1 MAVEPIP
8 CAAPEPEPPTP
19 SCCSPGIASTGLCLA
34 DGTPISVLAVSAC
47 GDCGADAAAPEVSG
61 WLNLLTGAY
70 TEGAPP
76 PGTEACAGQP
86 QQFQVG
92 QWCDLDADGE
102 VIAPVLVEYKY
113 DDNGQLTGVRTLT
126 PGGDPYT
133 VVGTLG
139 ICPGAVD
146 DIEYLILCDTLP
158 DGTVVEFL
166 RGLTPNGDGTSTAY
180 DVTLDGT
187 TAYTPVG
194 RVGTCGGSLVP
205 CGTGTGGTPGVS
217 GPITSGNEELSS
229 VALARPISAATEHEV
244 PGMGALITGGT
255 WHMPATKCGV
265 NTSGQDHGLGAL
277 RLPAVPRPI
286 CDAGTVKVTI
296 RLNYAQE
303 GPDAG
308 QASTGALFLMY
319 HQPDG
324 SAVQAGGHA
333 FPQNTPAGS
342 TGTREVVATIPADRL
357 AAGEVYAVVS
367 AETWQKSF
375 NVPPKCKAWTFSE
388 WSAEFAYDV
397 TGCPDLPPP
406 PLAQLVKI
414 CPTDPIPVTVE
425 PGKETEVAVL
435 CNVAEDGT
443 VTQFLR
449 AYQVDSESG
458 QVAVVADTLL
468 DGITPYEPLGEVGV
482 CQPEPCASTVQTV
495 KLCDLNPTVEPD
507 ADGKRCAV
515 PFLRHLV
522 HDCTGA
528 LAETRDTAMDGTTPY
543 TPVQV
548 VDCGTGVPALAEL
561 LWPQTGIAEDPAGVA
576 RQDFIY
582 TITNPQTEDI
592 AEVRLHA
599 SSLSPGGCGTYDP
612 AAPVFNNPTTYTL
625 TLDAS
630 AQEMSTFRLDLLDF
644 DTFEG
649 VTDLNPIPSRVEG
662 DVTWNGTT
670 ITANVSNITAHVYWD
685 NPAEKIRYRYGNTGG
700 GRACTSVA
708 FQGMTLIPGG
718 CCGCDSGAQEP
729 CRDTSST
736 LLCDTTTTESLT
748 VFDPA
753 GVADADGWQ
762 VVSFTGNQPGYGP
775 TGAMPYPV
783 YRGTNNVGQVSYGAR
798 PDLNAGPTSMPWP
811 GYDNAPIRWIIRK
824 EFTAPQDGTATITA
838 TGFRADGGGR
848 VRINGVD
855 MGLYSQWGQPGVGG
869 GSQAPVTAGPNTIEI
884 EVRDDWGFNWAT
896 GRLDIAMTRTVQFMR
911 RQVVDCETGEVVAT
925 HDTTLDGEPY
935 TVTGEVGQCEP
946 VAECC
951 EQAPP
956 EQRVDIETELLC
968 IRDEVSGDVLGQ
980 VVVERIYDD
989 QTGHRLEQ
997 RLTDPTTGDP
1007 VELPAGAVLARCP
1020 SPDRIT
1026 RQICVVSSG
1035 QAEFLTNAANATSG
1049 QDTDWQWAPN
1059 LDGVWHPMYRVAPN
1073 PVWTVT
1079 DAAPNKAHWV
1089 SPHQDKT
1096 VCSPTPAQ
1104 VPNVPGTWYTRASWN
1119 LPANVDP
1126 GTIRIA
1132 ASVLNADNAVVAW
1145 RLNDGAWQNGGGTL
1159 APPAYT
1165 FPPTAV
1171 PGGRAGQNQVVV
1183 QLLETQPA
1191 VTCPSPNQAGMLL
1204 HVAATYDFEPR
1215 AWTQVV
1221 EDGRVYYL
1229 DENGDRQEKIP
1240 DGDRIVPCGG
1250 GGECCPQHEQ
1260 TPRQDAET
1268 LTLCDIAP
1276 DGSTTTFLRHLFYV
1290 EGAEAPTVVDTALDG
1305 MTPYVVAGTA
1315 DVCPPAGMVACGLD
1329 PDAPD
1334 SGATGTITSGTDVDP
1349 KTTFVVQPDPISQ
1362 QVSFGLAA
1370 SLGGASTVIPAWT
1383 QTTNCGSTSQAN
1395 GWQAVRLPVIRRPAC
1410 DDGTVTVTVGY
1421 NLRNDGPAG
1430 SIGGW
1435 VNSRLVAVSGGVETV
1450 YAMGQGGN
1458 APAVGVTKPIL
1469 LSASLPASVLAAGEL
1484 YWDIRIETRQNGCKS
1499 WTVSDVAADY
1509 AFGIEGC
1516 ATPPQMAQL
1525 VKFCEPVT
1533 VAPAPPAP
1541 EHDLVVLCDTDPDTA
1556 AVTSFVR
1563 NYLRDASGLVI
1574 GYTDTTLD
1582 SEPYEATGTV
1592 GTCSAP
1598 VIEQCRDTSTLLL
1611 CDAPADGTPRPTVTD
1626 TAPGPY
1632 YPYPTGLPMTGA
1644 QALWDGGT
1652 LTLPPGTGP
1661 QPGTTGTVRTLAA
1674 KVQAPRPACDTGTAH
1689 VTVSVHADQLGP
1701 DTGCAITGAVRLFNG
1716 TTPVATVLPPNDAPV
1731 GWSGTLTV
1739 EADVPAADLAAGNI
1753 TFFAALDT
1761 YDDSP
1766 QACPGTPRKTSWK
1779 LSGLTASVAYEQ
1791 TGCTPQ
1797 FLRTVTVDC
1806 ETGAVLTVTDTTLDG
1821 DPYTVTGEVGECTTG
1836 GGDCCPTEECRD
1848 TSTVLLCDLDPEC
1861 QAGIKPTATDEPNPA
1876 SFNNWRPGTVPT
1888 WCHLDTPGQG
1898 APVWTGGSVVLG
1910 PDPKCPIAS
1919 GGDTHR
1925 VVGVHLAAGSPSLTG
1940 TVDVTV
1946 SLRVTNQG
1954 PNPGY
1959 QGDGMFALWDAS
1971 AGQSRIKYVS
1981 VPTSA
1986 PVGAVYTLTLSAA
1999 VPAAALAAG
2008 DIVAVLDLETY
2019 HGGGPK
2025 AWKVDEFKWLAE
2037 VPAIECES
2045 QFLRTIVKDCATGA
2059 TVSVVDT
2066 TLDGEP
2072 YEVTGDVGQCTP
2084 ASGGENPQPDPCQAN
2099 TVIEACR
2106 CDDTDGDGVS
2116 DTDYVELLAVDCE
2129 GALTSIGT
2137 YTPDLSAPYTPVAP
2151 VPCETEGAPTAT
2163 GVQAHRVQ
2171 VAPGGSWSAT
2181 TVPLLQAVTMTAHGG
2196 TGTVTTQDGT
2206 STLFE
2211 AESVSWSVGRDSEA
2225 ALVGPLTVTAG
2236 TGTVTV
2242 AYTRTVTL

>member
-1 MAVEPIP
+1 MPVEPIP

-19 SCCSPGIASTGLCLA
+19 PCCSPGIASTGLCLA

-47 GDCGADAAAPEVSG
+47 GDCGADAAAPEVTG
-61 WLNLLTGAY
+61 WLNLLTGAF
-70 TEGAPP
+70 TAGSPP
-76 PGTEACAGQP
+76 AGTEACAGQP
-86 QQFQVG
+86 TQFEVG

-102 VIAPVLVEYKY
+102 VIAPVLVEYEY
-113 DDNGQLTGVRTLT
+113 DDNGQLVGVRTLT

-133 VVGTLG
+133 VTGALG
-139 ICPGAVD
+139 ICPGPVD
-146 DIEYLILCDTLP
+146 DVEYVILCDTGT
-158 DGTVVEFL
+158 DGTLTEFL
-166 RGLTPNGDGTSTAY
+166 RQLTPNGDGTSTTR
-180 DVTLDGT
+180 DTLLDGT

-286 CDAGTVKVTI
+286 CDAGTVQVTI

-319 HQPDG
+319 HRADG

-388 WSAEFAYDV
+388 WSAEVAYDV

-406 PLAQLVKI
+406 PLAQLVKV

-425 PGKETEVAVL
+425 PGKDTEVAVL
-435 CNVAEDGT
+435 CNTGEDGT

-458 QVAVVADTLL
+458 QVGVVADTLL
-468 DGITPYEPLGEVGV
+468 DGVTPYEPLGEVSV
-482 CQPEPCASTVQTV
+482 CQPEPCASTVEV
-495 KLCDLNPTVEPD
+495 LKLCDLDPD
-507 ADGKRCAV
+507 VTPNGEGKRCAV

-528 LAETRDTAMDGTTPY
+528 LVETRDTAMDGTTAY
-543 TPVQV
+543 TPVEV
-548 VDCGTGVPALAEL
+548 VDCGSGGVPALSEL

-582 TITNPQTEDI
+582 TVTNPETS
-592 AEVRLHA
+592 EVARVKLHA
-599 SSLSPGGCGTYDP
+599 SSAAPGGCATYDP
-612 AAPVFNNPTTYTL
+612 ANPVFNNPTTYTL
-625 TLDAS
+625 TLDAA

-649 VTDLNPIPSRVEG
+649 VTGLNPIPSRVEG
-662 DVTWNGTT
+662 DVTWTGST
-670 ITANVSNITAHVYWD
+670 IKANQSNITAYVYFD
-685 NPAEKIRYRYGNTGG
+685 NPPAQISYRYGNTGG
-700 GRACTSVA
+700 GRACTAVR
-708 FQGMTLIPGG
+708 FQGMTLVPDG
-718 CCGCDSGAQEP
+718 CCGCGSGGSTEP

-736 LLCDTTTTESLT
+736 LLCDTAATDLIT

-753 GVADADGWQ
+753 SRAGSDGWE
-762 VVSFTGNQPGYGP
+762 VVSFTGANPGAGP
-775 TGAMPYPV
+775 EGAMPYPAP
-783 YRGTNNVGQVSYGAR
+783 YGTPMGYPALGAR
-798 PDLNAGPTSMPWP
+798 ADQNAGSSGAQWP
-811 GYDNAPIRWIIRK
+811 GYDAAPVRWVLRK
-824 EFTAPQDGTATITA
+824 TFQAPEDGVAVA
-838 TGFRADGGGR
+838 QSVGFRGDGGAR

-855 MGLYSQWGQPGVGG
+855 AGMYGQWNQPATSGTA
-869 GSQAPVTAGPNTIEI
+869 QIPVTAGPNTVEI
-884 EVRDDWGFNWAT
+884 EVRDTTGINNVV
-896 GRLDIAMTRTVQFMR
+896 GRLDIALPRTTQFMR
-911 RQVVDCETGEVVAT
+911 RQTVDCETGEVIAT
-925 HDTTLDGEPY
+925 HDTTLDGDPY
-935 TVTGEVGQCEP
+935 TVTGEVGSCEP

-951 EQAPP
+951 EQAAP
-956 EQRVDIETELLC
+956 EQRVDVETELLC
-968 IRDEVSGDVLGQ
+968 IRDEASGDVLRQ
-980 VVVERIYDD
+980 VVVERVYDD
-989 QTGHRLEQ
+989 QSGDRLEQ

-1035 QAEFLTNAANATSG
+1035 STEFLTNAANATSG

-1059 LDGVWHPMYRVAPN
+1059 LDGVWYPMYEVAPN
-1073 PVWTVT
+1073 ALWTVT
-1079 DAAPNKAHWV
+1079 DPAPNPAHWV
-1089 SPHQDKT
+1089 SPHANKG
-1096 VCSPTPAQ
+1096 VCSPNLAAA
-1104 VPNVPGTWYTRASWN
+1104 PNVTATWYTRASWN
-1119 LPANVDP
+1119 LPSDVAP
-1126 GTIRIA
+1126 ETIRIA
-1132 ASVLNADNAVVAW
+1132 ATVLNADNDVVQW
-1145 RLNDGAWQNGGGTL
+1145 RLGDGPWQPVASGQFG
-1159 APPAYT
+1159 PPAWS

-1171 PGGRAGQNQVVV
+1171 PGGRAGQNEVIV
-1183 QLLETQPA
+1183 QILETQPPSS
-1191 VTCPSPNQAGMLL
+1191 VPCPNSNQAGMIL
-1204 HVAATYDFEPR
+1204 HVVATYDHEPR
-1215 AWTQVV
+1215 VWTQVI

-1229 DENGDRQEKIP
+1229 DETGDRQEKIP

-1250 GGECCPQHEQ
+1250 GGECCPQPEP
-1260 TPRQDAET
+1260 TPWQDAET

-1290 EGAEAPTVVDTALDG
+1290 EGAEAPTVADTALDG
-1305 MTPYVVAGTA
+1305 TTPYVVAGTA

-1334 SGATGTITSGTDVDP
+1334 SGVTGTITSGTDVDP
-1349 KTTFVVQPDPISQ
+1349 KTTFVVQPDPALQ

-1383 QTTNCGSTSQAN
+1383 QTTNCTSTAQAN
-1395 GWQAVRLPVIRRPAC
+1395 GWQAVRLPAIRRPAC

-1421 NLRNDGPAG
+1421 SLRNDGPSRAMA
-1430 SIGGW
+1430 GW
-1435 VNSRLVAVSGGVETV
+1435 VATRLVAVSGGVETV
-1450 YAMGQGGN
+1450 YVLGVGGS
-1458 APAVGVTKPIL
+1458 APGVGVTKQGQV
-1469 LSASLPASVLAAGEL
+1469 SASLPAAVLAAGEL
-1484 YWDIRIETRQNGCKS
+1484 YWDIRIETRQSGCKG
-1499 WTVSDVAADY
+1499 WTVSDVVIGY
-1509 AFGIEGC
+1509 EFGIEGC
-1516 ATPPQMAQL
+1516 ANPPQMAQL

-1541 EHDLVVLCDTDPDTA
+1541 ENDLVVLCDTDPDTA

-1563 NYLRDASGLVI
+1563 DYRRDASGLVI
-1574 GYTDTTLD
+1574 GYADSTLD

-1598 VIEQCRDTSTLLL
+1598 VIEQCRDSSTLLL
-1611 CDAPADGTPRPTVTD
+1611 CDVPADGTPGPTVTD

-1644 QALWDGGT
+1644 QALWGGGA
-1652 LTLPPGTGP
+1652 LTLPAGTGP

-1674 KVQAPRPACDTGTAH
+1674 KVQAPRPACDTGTAR

-1716 TTPVATVLPPNDAPV
+1716 SVPVATVLPPKDAAV

-1753 TFFAALDT
+1753 AYFAALDT

-1766 QACPGTPRKTSWK
+1766 QACPGSPRKTSWE
-1779 LSGLTASVAYEQ
+1779 LSGVTASVAYEQ
-1791 TGCTPQ
+1791 TGCATQ

-1806 ETGAVLTVTDTTLDG
+1806 ETGAVLTVTDTTLGG
-1821 DPYTVTGEVGECTTG
+1821 DPYTVTG
-1836 GGDCCPTEECRD
+1836 
-1848 TSTVLLCDLDPEC
+1848 
-1861 QAGIKPTATDEPNPA
+1861 KPSE
-1876 SFNNWRPGTVPT
+1876 
-1888 WCHLDTPGQG
+1888 
-1898 APVWTGGSVVLG
+1898 
-1910 PDPKCPIAS
+1910 
-1919 GGDTHR
+1919 
-1925 VVGVHLAAGSPSLTG
+1925 
-1940 TVDVTV
+1940 
-1946 SLRVTNQG
+1946 
-1954 PNPGY
+1954 
-1959 QGDGMFALWDAS
+1959 
-1971 AGQSRIKYVS
+1971 
-1981 VPTSA
+1981 
-1986 PVGAVYTLTLSAA
+1986 
-1999 VPAAALAAG
+1999 
-2008 DIVAVLDLETY
+2008 
-2019 HGGGPK
+2019 
-2025 AWKVDEFKWLAE
+2025 
-2037 VPAIECES
+2037 
-2045 QFLRTIVKDCATGA
+2045 
-2059 TVSVVDT
+2059 
-2066 TLDGEP
+2066 
-2072 YEVTGDVGQCTP
+2072 CTP
-2084 ASGGENPQPDPCQAN
+2084 ASGGGTPPEPCQA
-2099 TVIEACR
+2099 TSVLESCR
-2106 CDDTDGDGVS
+2106 CDDADGDGVS
-2116 DTDYVELLAVDCE
+2116 DTDYVELLAIGCD
-2129 GALTSIGT
+2129 GTLTSIGT
-2137 YTPDLSAPYTPVAP
+2137 YTPDLSASYIPVAP
-2151 VPCETEGAPTAT
+2151 VPCETAGAPSAT
-2163 GVQAHRVQ
+2163 GVQAHRVE
-2171 VAPGGSWSAT
+2171 VAPGGTWSAA

-2236 TGTVTV
+2236 TGMVAV

>member
-19 SCCSPGIASTGLCLA
+19 PCCSPGIASTGLCLA

-70 TEGAPP
+70 TDGAPP
-76 PGTEACAGQP
+76 PGTEACLGQP
-86 QQFQVG
+86 QQFEVG

-102 VIAPVLVEYKY
+102 VIAPVLVEYEY
-113 DDNGQLTGVRTLT
+113 GDNGQLTGVRTLT

-133 VVGTLG
+133 VTGTLG
-139 ICPGAVD
+139 ICPGAID
-146 DIEYLILCDTLP
+146 DIEYLVLCDTAA

-187 TAYTPVG
+187 TPYTPVG
-194 RVGTCGGSLVP
+194 EVGRCVKTCQDCETHTLCDTDVMPPATIAGTAATGTLPNRVGWTATGPSALPPNQQGDGAAWWGPALFPNPSVP
-205 CGTGTGGTPGVS
+205 VTKFAFDQPVTAEFSVLMVHSTGTGAKENTAQLPAGAHPLSLPPGYTYDLATSILSVDATLTDCSPLNAPTRANSARFRVTGVS
-217 GPITSGNEELSS
+217 SFALQYLGTKNILTACARSS
-229 VALARPISAATEHEV
+229 NWLF
-244 PGMGALITGGT
+244 GAVDVSLGG
-255 WHMPATKCGV
+255 
-265 NTSGQDHGLGAL
+265 
-277 RLPAVPRPI
+277 
-286 CDAGTVKVTI
+286 
-296 RLNYAQE
+296 
-303 GPDAG
+303 
-308 QASTGALFLMY
+308 
-319 HQPDG
+319 
-324 SAVQAGGHA
+324 
-333 FPQNTPAGS
+333 
-342 TGTREVVATIPADRL
+342 
-357 AAGEVYAVVS
+357 
-367 AETWQKSF
+367 
-375 NVPPKCKAWTFSE
+375 
-388 WSAEFAYDV
+388 
-397 TGCPDLPPP
+397 
-406 PLAQLVKI
+406 
-414 CPTDPIPVTVE
+414 
-425 PGKETEVAVL
+425 
-435 CNVAEDGT
+435 
-443 VTQFLR
+443 QFLR
-449 AYQVDSESG
+449 TVCRDCSG
-458 QVAVVADTLL
+458 NPTTVTDTLL
-468 DGITPYEPLGEVGV
+468 DGLTPYTPAGTVGV
-482 CQPEPCASTVQTV
+482 CHPPEAEPCASTVSTLR
-495 KLCDLNPTVEPD
+495 LCDLNPNVEPGV
-507 ADGKRCAV
+507 DGKRCAV

-528 LAETRDTAMDGTTPY
+528 LVETRDTAMDGTTAHI
-543 TPVQV
+543 PVQV
-548 VDCGTGVPALAEL
+548 VDCGSGGVPALSEL
-561 LWPQTGIAEDPAGVA
+561 LWPQTSIAEDPVGVA

-582 TITNPQTEDI
+582 TVTNPETS
-592 AEVRLHA
+592 EVARVKLHA
-599 SSLSPGGCGTYDP
+599 SSAAPGGCGTYDP
-612 AAPVFNNPTTYTL
+612 ANPVFNNPTTYTL
-625 TLDAS
+625 TLDAA

-649 VTDLNPIPSRVEG
+649 VTGLNPIPSRVEG
-662 DVTWNGTT
+662 DVTWNGSTIRANKND
-670 ITANVSNITAHVYWD
+670 ITAYVYFD
-685 NPAEKIRYRYGNTGG
+685 SPPAQISYRYGNTGG
-700 GRACTSVA
+700 GRACTAVR
-708 FQGMTLIPGG
+708 FQGMTLVPDG
-718 CCGCDSGAQEP
+718 CCGCGSSGSTEP

-911 RQVVDCETGEVVAT
+911 RQVVDCETGEVVAM

-951 EQAPP
+951 EQAQP

-989 QTGHRLEQ
+989 QTGDRLEQ

-1026 RQICVVSSG
+1026 RQICVVRSG
-1035 QAEFLTNAANATSG
+1035 TTEFLTNAVNATTG
-1049 QDTDWQWAPN
+1049 QDTDWQWAPD
-1059 LDGVWHPMYRVAPN
+1059 LSGTWYPMYEVAPN
-1073 PVWTVT
+1073 QLWTVT
-1079 DAAPNKAHWV
+1079 DPAPNKAHWV
-1089 SPHQDKT
+1089 SPHANKG
-1096 VCSPTPAQ
+1096 VCSPNLAAA
-1104 VPNVPGTWYTRASWN
+1104 PNVTATWYTRASWN
-1119 LPANVDP
+1119 LPTDVAP
-1126 GTIRIA
+1126 ETIRIA
-1132 ASVLNADNAVVAW
+1132 ATVLNADNDVVQW
-1145 RLNDGAWQNGGGTL
+1145 RLNAGEWQPVGGGQFG
-1159 APPAYT
+1159 PPAWS

-1171 PGGRAGQNQVVV
+1171 PGGRAGQNEVIV
-1183 QLLETQPA
+1183 QILETQPPSS
-1191 VTCPSPNQAGMLL
+1191 VPCPNGNQAGMIL
-1204 HVAATYDFEPR
+1204 HVVATYDHEPR
-1215 AWTQVV
+1215 VWTQVV

-1229 DENGDRQEKIP
+1229 DESGDRQEAIP

-1250 GGECCPQHEQ
+1250 GGGACCPQPEC
-1260 TPRQDAET
+1260 R
-1268 LTLCDIAP
+1268 
-1276 DGSTTTFLRHLFYV
+1276 
-1290 EGAEAPTVVDTALDG
+1290 
-1305 MTPYVVAGTA
+1305 
-1315 DVCPPAGMVACGLD
+1315 
-1329 PDAPD
+1329 
-1334 SGATGTITSGTDVDP
+1334 
-1349 KTTFVVQPDPISQ
+1349 
-1362 QVSFGLAA
+1362 
-1370 SLGGASTVIPAWT
+1370 
-1383 QTTNCGSTSQAN
+1383 
-1395 GWQAVRLPVIRRPAC
+1395 
-1410 DDGTVTVTVGY
+1410 
-1421 NLRNDGPAG
+1421 
-1430 SIGGW
+1430 
-1435 VNSRLVAVSGGVETV
+1435 
-1450 YAMGQGGN
+1450 
-1458 APAVGVTKPIL
+1458 
-1469 LSASLPASVLAAGEL
+1469 SA
-1484 YWDIRIETRQNGCKS
+1484 
-1499 WTVSDVAADY
+1499 
-1509 AFGIEGC
+1509 
-1516 ATPPQMAQL
+1516 
-1525 VKFCEPVT
+1525 
-1533 VAPAPPAP
+1533 
-1541 EHDLVVLCDTDPDTA
+1541 
-1556 AVTSFVR
+1556 
-1563 NYLRDASGLVI
+1563 
-1574 GYTDTTLD
+1574 
-1582 SEPYEATGTV
+1582 
-1592 GTCSAP
+1592 
-1598 VIEQCRDTSTLLL
+1598 STLLL
-1611 CDAPADGTPRPTVTD
+1611 CDAPTDGKPEPTVTD

-1632 YPYPTGLPMTGA
+1632 YPYPTGLAMTGA

-1689 VTVSVHADQLGP
+1689 VAVSVRADQLGP

-1716 TTPVATVLPPNDAPV
+1716 SVPVATVLPPNDAAV

-1753 TFFAALDT
+1753 TFFVALDT

-1766 QACPGTPRKTSWK
+1766 QACPGSPRKSSWK
-1779 LSGLTASVAYEQ
+1779 LSGVTAAVAYEQ
-1791 TGCTPQ
+1791 TGCAPQ

-1806 ETGAVLTVTDTTLDG
+1806 EGAVLTVTDTTLDG

-1836 GGDCCPTEECRD
+1836 GGECCPTEACRD

-1861 QAGIKPTATDEPNPA
+1861 QAGIEPTATDEPNPA
-1876 SFNNWRPGTVPT
+1876 SFNNWRPNTVPT
-1888 WCHLDTPGQG
+1888 WCHLDTSGQG

-1910 PDPKCPIAS
+1910 PDSKCSTAS

-1925 VVGVHLAAGSPSLTG
+1925 VIGVHLAAGSPSLTG
-1940 TVDVTV
+1940 TVNVTV
-1946 SLRVTNQG
+1946 SMRVTNNG
-1954 PNPGY
+1954 PNPGFK
-1959 QGDGMFALWDAS
+1959 GDGMFALWDAS

-1981 VPTSA
+1981 VPSSA

-2019 HGGGPK
+2019 HGAGPK
-2025 AWKVDEFKWLAE
+2025 AWKVDEFKWSAE
-2037 VPAIECES
+2037 VPAVECES

-2084 ASGGENPQPDPCQAN
+2084 ANGGGTPQPDPCQAN

-2106 CDDTDGDGVS
+2106 CDDTDGDGVA

-2151 VPCETEGAPTAT
+2151 MPCETDGAPSAT
-2163 GVQAHRVQ
+2163 GVQARRVELAAGETWNVLAWPTLQ
-2171 VAPGGSWSAT
+2171 SVTAVAR
-2181 TVPLLQAVTMTAHGG
+2181 G
-2196 TGTVTTQDGT
+2196 TGTITTADGT
-2206 STLFE
+2206 SSLVTGE
-2211 AESVSWSVGRDSEA
+2211 NVTWSVVRDDD
-2225 ALVGPLTVTAG
+2225 ALLAGPLTITAD
-2236 TGTVTV
+2236 TGTIAVSFT
-2242 AYTRTVTL
+2242 TGITL